1 MPMVLPRAWFDSR
14 VMPFD
19 SKAVQVFLADD
30 SPFICERVAAALT
43 DAGLLVVGQ
52 AATPDTCIQGILQTR
67 PDAVVLDVR
76 LRGGSGLQVM
86 QAVRPVAPQIAFV
99 VFSDNAADAYR
110 QRYLREGASAFLEK
124 GIELTRLAETVS
136 LAARATRTH

>member
-1 MPMVLPRAWFDSR
+1 MPSEPTAL
-14 VMPFD
+14 
-19 SKAVQVFLADD
+19 QVFLADD

-52 AATPDTCIQGILQTR
+52 AATPDTCIQGILRTQ

-76 LRGGSGLQVM
+76 LQGGSGLQVM
-86 QAVRPVAPQIAFV
+86 HAVRPVEPQIAIV
-99 VFSDNAADAYR
+99 VFSNNASDAYR

-124 GIELTRLAETVS
+124 GIDLERLAETVS